1 MTVQELSGEYG
12 GWLPHIY
19 ARKGAPVPPTAP
31 SLVWLVSPPR
41 KDIDRV
47 VAPVSECG

>member
-12 GWLPHIY
+12 GWLPHRY
-19 ARKGAPVPPTAP
+19 ARKGAPAPPTAP
-31 SLVWLVSPPR
+31 SRVCLVSLPR
-41 KDIDRV
+41 KGIDRV